1 MPKINGL
8 GKAEII
14 PTDVLKEILAD
25 PEIKLKYRALIAVL
39 FFTAG
44 RISEVCALKL
54 SDITFHHITFAK
66 SITKTKKTRQ
76 VVIHEQLKPILE
88 EYIKSLPLAHVYL
101 FPSRDYGQHYS
112 RFAASKMLDKIFE
125 RYGLIGCSTHSLRR
139 SMLTIA
145 HRMGNPLADIQQ
157 LSGHSSLTSLQSYLQ
172 CHDNAQSRV
181 LDSVKL

>member
-14 PTDVLKEILAD
+14 STSVLKQILAD
-25 PEIKLKYRALIAVL
+25 SQIKLKYRALIAVL

-44 RISEVCALKL
+44 RISEVCSLNLA
-54 SDITFHHITFAK
+54 DITNYHITFAK

-76 VVIHEQLKPILE
+76 VVIHKQLKPILD
-88 EYIKSLPLAHVYL
+88 EYIKSLSVDSVYL
-101 FPSRDYGQHYS
+101 FPSQEHGKHYS

-145 HRMGNPLADIQQ
+145 HLNGNPLADIQQ
-157 LSGHSSLTSLQSYLQ
+157 LSGHSSLTSLQEYLQ
-172 CHDNAQSRV
+172 CHDNAQHRV